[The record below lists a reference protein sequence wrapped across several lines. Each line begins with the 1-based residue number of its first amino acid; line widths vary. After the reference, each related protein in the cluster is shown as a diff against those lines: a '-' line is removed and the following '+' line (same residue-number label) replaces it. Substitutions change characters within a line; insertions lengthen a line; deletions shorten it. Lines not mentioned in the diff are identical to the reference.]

1 MGRRVSTLLLVMALA
16 ACSGDGGGTPTDPG
30 GQPTLTLTADAAQ
43 LFLGASTQLNA
54 LARQSSGAPL
64 SGVSV
69 EFATT
74 LGLLGSTT
82 VATDGQGRASTL
94 LRATETGTAVVT
106 ARLSGAPAAEL
117 TIQMGQGS
125 VVVVLPASST
135 MALDGETAISVRVAR
150 RDGSP
155 TPSGTAL
162 EMSTTLGALSETRP
176 RTDAAGVAR
185 TVLRADGRSGRATV
199 RAVLPGTQDAGQAE
213 VQIGAADRLRITA
226 EPAII
231 APQGSSRI
239 TALLSQASGA
249 PLAGVTVRFASDLG
263 RLDAT
268 EAVTD
273 ASGAAFTT
281 LRPGGATGLA
291 AVRATASAVSASVA
305 VQVDGGARLRLR
317 ANPPAIS
324 PSGSTTVSV
333 VASFVDGTPLPTGTS
348 IDLTT
353 TLGRLDAGRLTTA
366 ADGTAATVLRGD
378 GRRGTAR
385 VSATAAGYSGAG
397 AIEVTIR

>member
-1 MGRRVSTLLLVMALA
+1 MSRRLSTLALALLLA

-30 GQPTLTLTADAAQ
+30 GSPSLTLTADATQ
-43 LFLGASTQLNA
+43 LFLGASTQLTA
-54 LARQSSGAPL
+54 LARQGGAPL
-64 SGVSV
+64 AGASV
-69 EFATT
+69 EFSTT
-74 LGLLGSTT
+74 LGLLGSPTAT
-82 VATDGQGRASTL
+82 TDGQGRASTL

-106 ARLSGAPAAEL
+106 ARLSGALAAQI

-135 MALDGETAISVRVAR
+135 LALDGETAISVRVAR

-155 TPSGTAL
+155 TPSGTTL
-162 EMSTTLGALSETRP
+162 EMSTTLGTLSETRP
-176 RTDAAGVAR
+176 RTDATGVAR

-199 RAVLPGTQDAGQAE
+199 RALLPGTQDAGQAE
-213 VQIGAADRLRITA
+213 VQIGAADRLRVTA

-231 APQGSSRI
+231 SPHGSSRI
-239 TALLSQASGA
+239 TALLSQSSGA
-249 PLAGVTVRFASDLG
+249 PIAGVTVRFASDLG

-268 EAVTD
+268 EALTD
-273 ASGAAFTT
+273 ASGAASTT

-291 AVRATASAVSASVA
+291 AVRATASEVSAAVA

-324 PSGSTTVSV
+324 PSGATTLSV
-333 VASFVDGTPLPTGTS
+333 VASFVDGAPLPTGTAL
-348 IDLTT
+348 DLTT

-366 ADGTAATVLRGD
+366 ADGTASTTLRGD
-378 GRRGTAR
+378 GRPGTAR

-397 AIEVTIR
+397 TIEVTIR